1 MDNSTNSLNWF
12 EIPANNIER
21 SKKFFETIFNIEMES
36 HNMEGAK
43 MAFFPWTPG
52 SGKAT
57 GAVVQGEN
65 HKPSMEGS
73 IVYLNANP
81 DLTNVLARVEGAGGK
96 VLVPKTN
103 IGEHGNIAFIM
114 DTEGNNIG
122 IHSNK

>member
-1 MDNSTNSLNWF
+1 MDLQ
-12 EIPANNIER
+12 
-21 SKKFFETIFNIEMES
+21 EME
-36 HNMEGAK
+36 GTQ
-43 MAFFPWTPG
+43 MAFSPWTPG

-73 IVYLNANP
+73 IIYLNANP

-96 VLVPKTN
+96 ILVPKTN
-103 IGEHGNIAFIM
+103 IGENGNMAPIM

-122 IHSNK
+122 LHSNE